1 MPEGPSAPLQEFAW
15 AKTHATGG
23 FGTGLAR
30 HKKKDR
36 AAKRR
41 STGRKGWLTEPQ

>member
-30 HKKKDR
+30 HKKRTALQNVAARAGKD
-36 AAKRR
+36 
-41 STGRKGWLTEPQ
+41 G